1 MKSIFNFPFLTLLL
15 LSNSFVFAQPMSNEL
30 RAKIIARASQFE
42 IKGERPIPPGEELS
56 HNTSGYAKILC
67 SAIFITGLSP
77 EFAAENVGYFT
88 APYADRAKVGKP
100 VIDYEKKT
108 VSITLP
114 NGVTRTAI
122 YTGDQGC
129 VCLAEG
135 SNSIG

>member
-1 MKSIFNFPFLTLLL
+1 MKSIFKFSFLTLLL
-15 LSNSFVFAQPMSNEL
+15 LSSAFAFGQPMSDEL
-30 RAKIIARASQFE
+30 RAKIIARAAQFE
-42 IKGERPIPPGEELS
+42 IKGERPIPSGDELS
-56 HNTSGYAKILC
+56 HNTAGYAKIMC

-88 APYADRAKVGKP
+88 SPYADRAKVGKP

-135 SNSIG
+135 INS